1 MGIVGSQLA
10 FFINLSA
17 RYRFINNAYWDII
30 NVIVTTCQVHG
41 IPSCGAFILMD
52 LYYYNILF
60 LSFVWFVSHRKVH
73 IRTCIQANWEPE
85 LDTLGRYFLPCFFL
99 SQRRQFV
106 TPCLLSYTQLHSEK
120 GSTQ

>member
-17 RYRFINNAYWDII
+17 RYRFIKNAYGDII
-30 NVIVTTCQVHG
+30 YVIVTTCQYTISVHG

-73 IRTCIQANWEPE
+73 IHTCIQANWEPE
-85 LDTLGRYFLPCFFL
+85 LDTLGMFFFFHNGDSL
-99 SQRRQFV
+99 
-106 TPCLLSYTQLHSEK
+106 
-120 GSTQ
+120 